1 MDKEKIKKAVNE
13 VKVIT
18 DELVADGKL
27 DGDQAK
33 QLLFEFAEKAI
44 KKEYDAGLQGV

>member
-1 MDKEKIKKAVNE
+1 MDKEKIKTAVDE

-33 QLLFEFAEKAI
+33 QLLFDFAEQAI
-44 KKEYDAGLQGV
+44 RKEYAAELQGG